1 MHREAIASI
10 EHAESE
16 FDADIAA
23 IFGEEATE
31 LLEQSEAAFSR
42 WRRDR
47 ADGSQVTELKRLLHT
62 LKGGA
67 RMAGIRAMG
76 DVSHEVESLLEAV
89 ENGTVHADG
98 AAFDVLQDSLDELHR
113 MRELANFGQGIPV
126 PAALLVRIREVAGHR
141 AAPARFEPLSYLRRR
156 PRRAP
161 LRLTRPKR
169 PPRRLNRRESLDV
182 SESSEHVVQ
191 HEVVAT
197 GDSPVAEPDLVADD
211 SPGAIETGR
220 ASTPDVD
227 HLAPA
232 AADTGSGVSPAPGG
246 TGRDDPQCRT
256 TRNRARVLRAARANA
271 ADRAL
276 PDSAGPPPI
285 TPRVTCRRSCPA
297 AKHRSWRSGRKWRAS
312 MRSCSTT
319 C

>member
-1 MHREAIASI
+1 MVRSEAIAPI
-10 EHAESE
+10 EHADSE

-98 AAFDVLQDSLDELHR
+98 TAFDVLQDSLDELHR

-141 AAPARFEPLSYLRRR
+141 VAPTRFEPIVVPTPTTETSTST
-156 PRRAP
+156 PDETEEAAAS
-161 LRLTRPKR
+161 T
-169 PPRRLNRRESLDV
+169 ESPESPEV
-182 SESSEHVVQ
+182 SESSEHV
-191 HEVVAT
+191 
-197 GDSPVAEPDLVADD
+197 
-211 SPGAIETGR
+211 
-220 ASTPDVD
+220 
-227 HLAPA
+227 
-232 AADTGSGVSPAPGG
+232 
-246 TGRDDPQCRT
+246 
-256 TRNRARVLRAARANA
+256 ARA
-271 ADRAL
+271 
-276 PDSAGPPPI
+276 
-285 TPRVTCRRSCPA
+285 
-297 AKHRSWRSGRKWRAS
+297 
-312 MRSCSTT
+312 
-319 C
+319 